1 MTLSRR
7 VAVIVSQE
15 AAESLA
21 TFDLALRLADFLT
34 WINQLIAQSLM
45 VPLSVIEPNN
55 TMPISRCFA
64 KSVIAGIRGSERT
77 LLSFVNSRSQDNHL
91 SIVDL
96 RMAR

>member
-45 VPLSVIEPNN
+45 VPLSVIMFQELAGSRAKRRLAEEDEPR
-55 TMPISRCFA
+55 T
-64 KSVIAGIRGSERT
+64 GSEELYR
-77 LLSFVNSRSQDNHL
+77 
-91 SIVDL
+91 
-96 RMAR
+96 A

>member
-45 VPLSVIEPNN
+45 VPLSVIMFQELADSPAQRRLAEEDEPRKGFVLEASHE
-55 TMPISRCFA
+55 PFQVWIQ
-64 KSVIAGIRGSERT
+64 IR
-77 LLSFVNSRSQDNHL
+77 
-91 SIVDL
+91 
-96 RMAR
+96 

>member
-45 VPLSVIEPNN
+45 VPLSVIMFQELADSRAKRRLAEEDEPRKGFVLEASHE
-55 TMPISRCFA
+55 PFQVWIQ
-64 KSVIAGIRGSERT
+64 IR
-77 LLSFVNSRSQDNHL
+77 
-91 SIVDL
+91 
-96 RMAR
+96 

>member
-45 VPLSVIEPNN
+45 VPLSVIMFQELADSRAKRRLAEEDKPRKGFVLEASHEPFQVW
-55 TMPISRCFA
+55 IQ
-64 KSVIAGIRGSERT
+64 IR
-77 LLSFVNSRSQDNHL
+77 
-91 SIVDL
+91 
-96 RMAR
+96 